1 MRTAVAILSTAV
13 TRRGPEGFR
22 SAPERAPW
30 STPPP
35 SAMAS
40 SRCRSPSS
48 AAGRRCRLPEAF
60 VPGYPAWVWR
70 LKPGGDWGLSEQIH
84 QRLLEN
90 AVNLERNHLDRVCE
104 AGAEAGVTVVMGIN
118 ERDGSIGRTT
128 LYNSAVVI
136 GGDGEILNHHRKL
149 MPTNPKRMI
158 WGFGDGAGLRA
169 IDTPVGRIG
178 VLLCWENY
186 MPLARFALYA
196 QGIDI
201 HIAPTY
207 DSGEAWT
214 GTLQHIAREG
224 GCWVIGAGVALRNQD
239 LPDDFPERDRLYP
252 PHEDWIN
259 PGDSV
264 VIAPGG
270 GKNCWPPAPTTEDPV
285 CRDRS
290 RPCSHRPPHLRRDRP
305 LCPPRRLHPP
315 RQPATAITHRV

>member
-1 MRTAVAILSTAV
+1 MSRIAIVQHAPAVLDREATLHKAV
-13 TRRGPEGFR
+13 ELI
-22 SAPERAPW
+22 AE
-30 STPPP
+30 
-35 SAMAS
+35 
-40 SRCRSPSS
+40 
-48 AAGRRCRLPEAF
+48 AAEQGAGLIVFPEAF

-70 LKPGGDWGLSEQIH
+70 LRPGADWGLSERLH

-90 AVNLERNHLDRVCE
+90 AVDLERDHLAPVRQAA
-104 AGAEAGVTVVMGIN
+104 AGAGVTVVMGID
-118 ERDGSIGRTT
+118 ERDGAVGRTT

-136 GGDGEILNHHRKL
+136 GPDGAILNHHRKL
-149 MPTNPKRMI
+149 MPTNPERMV

-224 GCWVIGAGVALRNQD
+224 GCWVIGAGVALRNRD
-239 LPDDFPERDRLYP
+239 LPDDFPDRERLYP
-252 PHEDWIN
+252 AEEDWIN

-270 GKNCWPPAPTTEDPV
+270 ELLDGPL
-285 CRDRS
+285 
-290 RPCSHRPPHLRRDRP
+290 HRQQTILYAEIDAGRA
-305 LCPPRRLHPP
+305 
-315 RQPATAITHRV
+315 ATARRTFDVAGHYARPDVFRLQVDRQRQSPVDFSS